1 MCLAV
6 FALGQHPRFPFVLA
20 ANRDEFFH
28 RPTAPL
34 DWWTPAG
41 SDAPVLAGRDL
52 SAGGTWF
59 GLSAAGRL
67 ALLTNVR
74 DPSRLRPDAPSR
86 GRIVTDWLGGVP
98 SLDAAHRQW
107 QAAGFNGFNVVV
119 ADLAAPTAPA
129 ASPLGQ
135 WGWTSASASAPLPL
149 AAGLHGVSNASLDT
163 PWPKVQRLRQAM
175 AATLA
180 QATTPAAVAA
190 ALFAALVDAERASDD
205 ALPSTGVPLPIERAL
220 SSVFI
225 RTDDGRYGTRCS
237 TVVVR
242 EHDGTTHV
250 LERTYADE
258 GGELAWVTW
267 PTWPGA
273 TLPPVQRLSQQGQG
287 RGTALPSTLRN
298 VSASW

>member
-20 ANRDEFFH
+20 ANRDEFFA
-28 RPTAPL
+28 RPSAPL
-34 DWWTPAG
+34 DWWTPAAAN
-41 SDAPVLAGRDL
+41 APVLAGRDL

-74 DPSRLRPDAPSR
+74 DPSRLRADAPSR
-86 GRIVTDWLGGVP
+86 GRIVTEWLAGGL
-98 SLDAAHRQW
+98 SLAAAHRHW

-119 ADLAAPTAPA
+119 ADLADPA
-129 ASPLGQ
+129 ASPIGQ
-135 WGWTSASASAPLPL
+135 WGWTSASAPVPLPL

-163 PWPKVQRLRQAM
+163 PWPKVQRLRHAM
-175 AATLA
+175 AETLA

-190 ALFAALVDAERASDD
+190 ALFAALADAERARDD
-205 ALPSTGVPLPIERAL
+205 TLPSTGVPLDIERAL

-250 LERTYADE
+250 IERTYADD
-258 GGELAWVTW
+258 GGELAWVSW
-267 PTWPGA
+267 PCWPGTPA
-273 TLPPVQRLSQQGQG
+273 PVQRLSQRGQG
-287 RGTALPSTLRN
+287 WGTALPSTFRN